1 MEVLV
6 LFGSFILLIFI
17 KVPIGYAIGMGTMVT
32 LMLFSDIPLVMITQN
47 AVAGVDSFPLM
58 AIPFFILAG
67 NIMSTGGV
75 AKRLVDLANL
85 LLGKVTGG
93 LAMVTTAVCMFFAAI
108 SGSAMATTSAVGAFM
123 IPEMEK
129 KGYDRG
135 FSASVAA
142 AAGTIGV
149 IIPPSIPFVLYGVVT
164 GTSIGDLFKGG
175 FLPGISM
182 GIALMVACYF
192 ISKKEGYRGTDEKV
206 TGRKLWVTFKD
217 AIWAIMSPGIILGG
231 IYSGVFTPTEAAV
244 VSVVYSAL
252 VGAFVYKELTL
263 QKLYEALKDTIVVNG
278 LTTFMVGLSAAFAA
292 YLSMEQIPTMI
303 ANSILSITS
312 NPILLLLIIN
322 AFLLVV
328 GCFIDNIPATIILA
342 PILLPIVTKLGMSPV
357 QFGII
362 LTMNLAIGF
371 TTPPYGIDLFVASAI
386 ANVSIERMM
395 KTMKWLI
402 LALLIV
408 LMLTTY
414 FEPLTMFLVNALKK

>member
-1 MEVLV
+1 MEAVM
-6 LFGSFILLIFI
+6 LFGSFLLLIFI
-17 KVPIGYAIGMGTMVT
+17 RVPIGYAIGIGTMIT
-32 LMLFSDIPLVMITQN
+32 LMIFSDIPLIMITQN

-75 AKRLVDLANL
+75 AKRLVDLASL
-85 LLGKVTGG
+85 LVGKITGG
-93 LAMVTTAVCMFFAAI
+93 LAMVTTVVCMFFAAI

-135 FSASVAA
+135 FGASIAA

-164 GTSIGDLFKGG
+164 GTSIGDLFKAG
-175 FLPGISM
+175 FLPGIAM
-182 GIALMVACYF
+182 GAGLMITCYF
-192 ISKKEGYRGTDEKV
+192 ISKKEGYRGTDKKV
-206 TGRKLWVTFKD
+206 SSKELWYTFKD
-217 AIWAIMSPGIILGG
+217 AIWAILSPGIILGG
-231 IYSGVFTPTEAAV
+231 IYSGIFTPTEAAV
-244 VSVVYSAL
+244 VSVVYSAII
-252 VGAFVYKELTL
+252 GAFVYKELTW
-263 QKLYEALKDTIVVNG
+263 QKLYDALRDTIVVNG

-292 YLSMEQIPTMI
+292 YLSMQQIPTMI
-303 ANSILSITS
+303 AGSILSVTS

-322 AFLLVV
+322 MFLLVV
-328 GCFIDNIPATIILA
+328 GCVIDNIPATIILA
-342 PILLPIVTKLGMSPV
+342 PILLPIVTKLGMSPA
-357 QFGII
+357 QFGVV

-386 ANVSIERMM
+386 ADVSIERMM

-402 LALLIV
+402 FSLLVV
-408 LMLTTY
+408 LLLTTY
-414 FEPLTMFLVNALKK
+414 FKPLTMFLVNVLK

>member
-1 MEVLV
+1 MEVLT
-6 LFGSFILLIFI
+6 LFGSFLLLIFI
-17 KVPIGYAIGMGTMVT
+17 KVPIGYAIGMGTMIT
-32 LMLFSDIPLVMITQN
+32 LMIFSDIPLVMITQN
-47 AVAGVDSFPLM
+47 AVAGIDSFPLM

-75 AKRLVDLANL
+75 AKRLVDLASL
-85 LLGKVTGG
+85 AVGKITGG
-93 LAMVTTAVCMFFAAI
+93 LAMVTTVVCMFFAAI

-123 IPEMEK
+123 IPEMER

-164 GTSIGDLFKGG
+164 GTSIGDLFKAG
-175 FLPGISM
+175 FLPGIAM
-182 GIALMVACYF
+182 GVAIMVACYF

-206 TGRKLWVTFKD
+206 TGKQLWLTFKD
-217 AIWAIMSPGIILGG
+217 AIWAILSPGIILGG
-231 IYSGVFTPTEAAV
+231 IYTGVFTPTEAAV
-244 VSVVYSAL
+244 VSVVYSAII
-252 VGAFVYKELTL
+252 GAFVYKELTW
-263 QKLYEALKDTIVVNG
+263 QKLYDALKDTIIVNG

-303 ANSILSITS
+303 ANSILSFTT
-312 NPILLLLIIN
+312 NPILLLLVIN

-342 PILLPIVTKLGMSPV
+342 PILLPIVVKLGMSPV

-386 ANVSIERMM
+386 ADVSIERMM

-402 LALLIV
+402 LSLLIV

-414 FEPLTMFLVNALKK
+414 FEPLTMFLVNTLK